1 MVRPRTVSDEQ
12 ILETACRCFLEHG
25 PSVSTETIASQLG
38 VSAQALLKRF
48 QTKREL
54 LLASVLPPESAPW
67 IPAVEAGPD
76 DRPVKVQLSEIVN
89 QLAEYYVEIARRM
102 SVLQF
107 AGFSPE
113 DLKGRYAE
121 LPPLRNIRI
130 VSSWFERAAERGL
143 IRATEFSVVAMTVL
157 SALHGPAMLTGFLG
171 KHPTGHSAEDYVDA
185 VVDLILDGLNERPC
199 EQVVAEAMAASET
212 T

>member
-54 LLASVLPPESAPW
+54 LLASVLPPETAAW
-67 IPAVEAGPD
+67 IPTVEAGPD
-76 DRPVKVQLSEIVN
+76 ERPVRIQLSEIID
-89 QLAEYYVEIARRM
+89 QLAEYYVDIARRM

-107 AGFSPE
+107 AGFGPA
-113 DLKGRYAE
+113 DLHGRYQE
-121 LPPLRNIRI
+121 LPPLRNIRL
-130 VSSWFERAAERGL
+130 VASWFERAAGLGL
-143 IRATEFSVVAMTVL
+143 IRTTNYQVTAMTVL

-171 KHPTGHSAEDYVDA
+171 KHPTGHTRAEYVDA
-185 VVDLILDGLNERPC
+185 VVDLILDGLSRYHTESPPDT
-199 EQVVAEAMAASET
+199 VLSATAVD
-212 T
+212 